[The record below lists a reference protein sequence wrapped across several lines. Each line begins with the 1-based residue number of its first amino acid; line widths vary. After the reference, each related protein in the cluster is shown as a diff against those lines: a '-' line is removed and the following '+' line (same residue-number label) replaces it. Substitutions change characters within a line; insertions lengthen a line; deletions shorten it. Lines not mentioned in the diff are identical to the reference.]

1 MNQIY
6 FVEEKILRIIGV
18 TGGIGSGKSTVSRI
32 LEDLGAEIIDA
43 DEISREVMSPGEQAF
58 KEVVNC
64 FGKEYIGQNGELDRK
79 KLAAVVFSH
88 PEKLKF
94 LNSIT
99 HKHIIDRILK
109 RIDLKAKEGYNGV
122 IVIDVPIPVEK
133 GFLDTVDEVWV
144 VDAERDIRIKRIM
157 ERSNMS
163 YEEAVSRINSQIAQ
177 SDYLAIANE
186 VIENNGSVEELEQK
200 VVKLYFSKNEN

>member
-1 MNQIY
+1 M
-6 FVEEKILRIIGV
+6 RIIGV

-32 LEDLGAEIIDA
+32 LEDLGAVVIDA
-43 DEISREVMSPGEQAF
+43 DKISREVTSPGEQAF
-58 KEVVNC
+58 NEIVNC
-64 FGKEYIGQNGELDRK
+64 FGEEYIGQNGQLDRK
-79 KLAAVVFSH
+79 KLAALVFSH
-88 PEKLKF
+88 PDKLKL

-109 RIDLKAKEGYNGV
+109 MIDAKAKEGYNGV
-122 IVIDVPIPVEK
+122 IAIDAPIPVEH

-144 VDAERDIRIKRIM
+144 VDAERDVRIKRIM

-177 SDYLAIANE
+177 SDYLAVANE

-200 VVKLYFSKNEN
+200 VVKLYFSKSENRK